1 MERPNSTPCLF
12 TVLLTLKTNTFG
24 EHCGNGQLLQNRALT
39 KAVRA
44 LPRPARPPW
53 EHGRGSHPGANMS
66 QVSTKEDA
74 TDVAVTPR
82 CIYTREQIQTCAAS
96 RGGSMNESTPQRC
109 VFVSGGGGD
118 SGHLWQKVRYARTKE
133 ASPDLNCTKYHIR
146 IPKRIQPRKSGADY
160 ARSIWYLPPA
170 NPDICLPRRRLN

>member
-1 MERPNSTPCLF
+1 M
-12 TVLLTLKTNTFG
+12 LLTLKTNTFG

-74 TDVAVTPR
+74 TDVATFTPR

-109 VFVSGGGGD
+109 AFVSGGAGIVAI
-118 SGHLWQKVRYARTKE
+118 SGR
-133 ASPDLNCTKYHIR
+133 
-146 IPKRIQPRKSGADY
+146 
-160 ARSIWYLPPA
+160 RSVMHG
-170 NPDICLPRRRLN
+170 PRRPLQTSTAQSITFGPPRGSSPENRVQIMHEVYGTFRQRTLTSACLDAG